1 MNDEAEELGSRLVRY
16 TADMVALS
24 GCMTSSQAAKEV
36 ATGLLQAVMDVL
48 PRYHAACEMVSNR
61 AFSAEMRRCLRTFR
75 DVRVWLR
82 VIEMSGLL
90 PRERIMGMQSETD
103 AMEAT
108 FSRIVNEIERHVVRA
123 FSG

>member
-1 MNDEAEELGSRLVRY
+1 
-16 TADMVALS
+16 
-24 GCMTSSQAAKEV
+24 
-36 ATGLLQAVMDVL
+36 
-48 PRYHAACEMVSNR
+48 
-61 AFSAEMRRCLRTFR
+61 MRRCLRTFR